1 MDSTSKNKPTLPLNN
16 VLKFI
21 LPLFSI
27 FLIWEI
33 LYLIARNSYIVPSI
47 SNVFLRIFEMLG
59 EVSFYKAIFTAFVRV
74 LAGLITGILSA
85 VILAIACHYSS
96 ICTSIVAP
104 LLSVMKATPIA
115 CIIVLLWINM
125 NYTQLTIF
133 VVVLMVI
140 PIVWQNVYDG
150 LSSMDKDL
158 IEVSEIFEFNFQ
170 KKLRFLIFPTLV
182 KYLVPSIITSIGLA
196 WKSGIAAEIM
206 TNSNIGRLIYN
217 YKNITFDTAS
227 IFAWTII
234 IVSFSIIL
242 EKSTAYLLGR
252 LSNEFEN

>member
-1 MDSTSKNKPTLPLNN
+1 MDSTSKNKSTLPLNN
-16 VLKFI
+16 ILKFI

-27 FLIWEI
+27 LLIWEI
-33 LYLIARNSYIVPSI
+33 LYLCTRNSYIVPSI
-47 SNVFLRIFEMLG
+47 SNVLLRIVEMLG
-59 EVSFYKAIFTAFVRV
+59 EGSFYKAIFTAFIRV
-74 LAGLITGILSA
+74 LAGLISGILLA
-85 VILAIACHYSS
+85 VVLAIACHYSS
-96 ICTSIVAP
+96 VCTSIVAP
-104 LLSVMKATPIA
+104 LLSIMKATPIA

-150 LSSMDKDL
+150 LANIDKEL
-158 IEVSEIFEFNFQ
+158 IEVSEIFEFNFS
-170 KKLRFLIFPTLV
+170 KKLRFIIFPTLV
-182 KYLVPSIITSIGLA
+182 KYLIPSVITSIGLA

-217 YKNITFDTAS
+217 YKNISFDTSS
-227 IFAWTII
+227 IFAWTIM

-242 EKSTAYLLGR
+242 EKSTAYVIGR
-252 LSNEFEN
+252 FRNEP

>member
-1 MDSTSKNKPTLPLNN
+1 MASISRNKSTLPLNN
-16 VLKFI
+16 ILKI
-21 LPLFSI
+21 VLPLFTVL
-27 FLIWEI
+27 LIWEI
-33 LYLIARNSYIVPSI
+33 LYLCAGNSYVVPSI
-47 SNVFLRIFEMLG
+47 SNVFLRIIAMLG
-59 EVSFYKAIFTAFVRV
+59 EGSFYKATFTAFARV

-85 VILAIACHYSS
+85 VILAVACHYSS
-96 ICTSIVAP
+96 ICTSIIAP
-104 LLSVMKATPIA
+104 LLSIMKATPIA

-150 LSSMDKDL
+150 LSNIDQEL

-170 KKLRFLIFPTLV
+170 KKFRFIILPTLV
-182 KYLVPSIITSIGLA
+182 NYLIPSVITSIGLA

-217 YKNITFDTAS
+217 YKNITFDTES
-227 IFAWTII
+227 IFAWTIM
-234 IVSFSIIL
+234 IVSFSIVL
-242 EKSTAYLLGR
+242 EKSTAYVIGR
-252 LSNEFEN
+252 LRNES